1 MTVVRDIPLDM
12 DIGEILRRE
21 GFTGKRDIRP
31 AIERLILE
39 LHDEVEKE
47 NLLQPAIAYEIY
59 SGDEIDRRQLSLK
72 SNGDMHS
79 RLLTSVIPEAQEIAV
94 LVCTIGPGLEEKVTH
109 YSKSGDVMHGML
121 LDGIGSAA
129 VDTLCREACYIV
141 AGEVSPRGYQI
152 SSPITPGMPC
162 LPITEQDW
170 LLELVHAQDIGVSL
184 SSSNMMI
191 PRKSTSMVIGAGHE
205 MQTWTQAELCGRCN
219 LRKTCPYKYINA

>member
-1 MTVVRDIPLDM
+1 MTVVRDIPLDL
-12 DIGEILRRE
+12 DIREILRRE
-21 GFTGKRDIRP
+21 GFTGKREVRP
-31 AIERLILE
+31 AIERLVLE
-39 LHDEVEKE
+39 LHAEVEKGI
-47 NLLQPAIAYEIY
+47 LLQPAIAYGIY

-72 SNGDMHS
+72 SDDDMRS
-79 RLLTSVIPEAQEIAV
+79 RLLTSVIPEAQEIAI
-94 LVCTIGPGLEEKVTH
+94 LVCTIGPGLEEKVTD

-129 VDTLCREACYIV
+129 VDTLCREACYII
-141 AGEVSPRGYQI
+141 AGEVSPRGYHI

-191 PRKSTSMVIGAGHE
+191 PRKSTSMVIGIGYE

-219 LRKTCPYKYINA
+219 LRETCPYKFANA